1 MKLFKER
8 AAGGVIAV
16 NKSKPNGLLR
26 ANRNEKFGVCE
37 PEYDASLTKVGVCL
51 YVLSGRFVYSVKPGG
66 TAGNYSCP
74 SNFNCCGTV
83 FLYSIICPL
92 NKKGDRI
99 MSNEKIPYKIY
110 LEESEMPKA
119 WYNLRADMKNKP
131 APLLN
136 PGTHQPMKAEEL
148 APVFCKELIEQEL
161 DDKTAFFPIPEEIQ
175 NFYKMYRPSP
185 LVRAYCLEKKLDT
198 PAKIYYK
205 FEGNNTSGSHKL
217 NSAIAQAYYAKK
229 QGLKGVTT
237 ETGAGQWGTALSM
250 ACSYFDLDCKVF
262 MVKVSYEQ
270 KPFRREVMRTYG
282 ASVTPSPSME
292 TEVGKKILEKHP
304 GTTGSL
310 GCAISE
316 AVEKATT
323 SEGYRYVL
331 GSVLNQV
338 LLHQSVIGLESK
350 AALDKYGVKPD
361 IIIGC
366 AGGGSNL
373 GGLISPFMGEKL
385 CGEADYRIIAVEPAS
400 CPSLTRGKFAYDFC
414 DTGMVCPLAKMY
426 TLGSDFIPAPNHAG
440 GLRYHGMSST
450 LSQLYHDGLMEAVA
464 VPQTSVFEAAE
475 YFARVEGILP
485 APESSHAIRVALDEA
500 IKCRETGEEKTILFG
515 LTGTGYFDMVA
526 YEKFHD
532 GKMEDYV
539 PTDEE
544 LEESLAKLPKF

>member
-1 MKLFKER
+1 
-8 AAGGVIAV
+8 
-16 NKSKPNGLLR
+16 
-26 ANRNEKFGVCE
+26 
-37 PEYDASLTKVGVCL
+37 
-51 YVLSGRFVYSVKPGG
+51 
-66 TAGNYSCP
+66 
-74 SNFNCCGTV
+74 
-83 FLYSIICPL
+83 
-92 NKKGDRI
+92 
-99 MSNEKIPYKIY
+99 MSNEIPYKIY
-110 LEESEMPKA
+110 LEENEMPKA
-119 WYNLRADMKNKP
+119 WYNLRADMINKP

-136 PGTHQPMKAEEL
+136 PGTLQPMTAAEL
-148 APVFCKELIEQEL
+148 SGVFCDELVKQEL
-161 DDKTAFFPIPEEIQ
+161 DNETRFIEIPQEIRD
-175 NFYKMYRPSP
+175 FYKMYRPSP
-185 LVRAYCLEKKLDT
+185 LVRAYCLEKKLGT
-198 PAKIYYK
+198 PAHIYYK

-292 TEVGKKILEKHP
+292 TEVGKKINAEHP

-316 AVEKATT
+316 AVEVAVG

-338 LLHQSVIGLESK
+338 LLHQSVIGLETK
-350 AALDKYGVKPD
+350 AALDKYGIKAD

-373 GGLISPFMGEKL
+373 GGLIAPFMGEKITK
-385 CGEADYRIIAVEPAS
+385 GTDYRIIAVEPAS
-400 CPSLTRGKFAYDFC
+400 CPSFTRGVYAYDFC

-450 LSQLYHDGLMEAVA
+450 LSQLYADGLMEATTA
-464 VPQTSVFEAAE
+464 KQTEVFEAAE
-475 YFARVEGILP
+475 TFARIEGILP
-485 APESSHAIRVALDEA
+485 APESSHAIKVAIDEA
-500 IKCRETGEEKTILFG
+500 LKCKETGEEKNIVFG
-515 LTGTGYFDMVA
+515 LTGTGYFDLVA
-526 YEKFHD
+526 YQKFHD
-532 GKMEDYV
+532 GEMSDYV

-544 LEESLAKLPKF
+544 LAKYRAKLPKVE